1 MIHPPVL
8 LYAIS
13 IILHCLIRNRQ
24 LCGLFHRMF
33 FVCLT
38 IFFLGFSSIF
48 FYNQIRIVHVIRY
61 FHILFFLLKTHYLSF
76 TSWLTNKSIYNF
88 ISTDFL
94 PLSTDSLVIP
104 SNAPAG
110 IGFPAFHVGSAAF
123 AASANACLY

>member
-1 MIHPPVL
+1 MVTPVAMEPLLGYHPC
-8 LYAIS
+8 S
-13 IILHCLIRNRQ
+13 I
-24 LCGLFHRMF
+24 GF
-33 FVCLT
+33 LT
-38 IFFLGFSSIF
+38 SRRDPGII
-48 FYNQIRIVHVIRY
+48 HVIRY

-110 IGFPAFHVGSAAF
+110 IGLPALHVGSSTF